1 MKDIARLVFPDGGVV
16 LPVKTPYDREVLF
29 EYADQFAKR
38 HGRVRIELGR
48 TRCVARL
55 CTGRHEHCA
64 SCGCRLDRVSYALSA
79 QTLCRF
85 CARRDLH

>member
-1 MKDIARLVFPDGGVV
+1 MNFARLVVPDGGVV
-16 LPVKTPYDREVLF
+16 LPVTTPYEREVLF
-29 EYADQFAKR
+29 EYADQFAKL
-38 HGRVRIELGR
+38 HGRVRIEMGR

-55 CTGRHEHCA
+55 CAGRAEHCA
-64 SCGCRLDRVSYALSA
+64 SCGCPLDRVSYALKA